1 MSFFFLSKNDSEA
14 LTKTPGLIFFLL
26 LQTNQLIFQNVQ
38 IIEITFSIILDTL
51 EFKAKG
57 EYS

>member
-14 LTKTPGLIFFLL
+14 LTKTTGLICFFL

-38 IIEITFSIILDTL
+38 IIEITFSIILDAL
-51 EFKAKG
+51 EF
-57 EYS
+57 